1 MWHVS
6 NIFVKHLLQILFR
19 GASQKEKNRPQY
31 VFGWVWCCGSGW
43 EDEWRPQKGVAC
55 PLLLIFPQL
64 AQQAGWTHFIFVT
77 QGGGWDG
84 EFKEEGHLDWHFFYI
99 PKHFCRCP
107 VKASEVHGHIF
118 IWSSLMNT
126 IYVHFICRP
135 TKYPAAIFSFETL
148 HKTKMTGEIQEV
160 RSDKRKPRMLL
171 RLRTS

>member
-19 GASQKEKNRPQY
+19 GASKKEKNRPQY

-77 QGGGWDG
+77 QGRGLRWGIQGGG
-84 EFKEEGHLDWHFFYI
+84 ASRLAFYI
-99 PKHFCRCP
+99 PRHFCRCP

-148 HKTKMTGEIQEV
+148 HKTKITGEFQEV
-160 RSDKRKPRMLL
+160 RSDKGKPRMLL
-171 RLRTS
+171 RQRTS